1 MPGRH
6 SPTNEYVMIIFMGI
20 LFNAILLFTTTY
32 PHSVFTAIC
41 YVVLNAVLALEFHDE
56 YYVYMKD
63 FDDIDED

>member
-1 MPGRH
+1 
-6 SPTNEYVMIIFMGI
+6 MGI